1 MLWLKPD
8 AFPRLSRAVSIVV
21 IAAEGGLDP
30 HAEGAR
36 TLARCP
42 FRGCAELVLDAR
54 TNGYACATCGAQGNV
69 VGLVMAVSRLPF
81 VAALR
86 QLAFRAGKPWTDFIS
101 EQCECT
107 ACRPAK
113 RRTSTVPLW
122 ALTPPPFV
130 TGEGR

>member
-21 IAAEGGLDP
+21 IAAEGGLTP
-30 HAEGAR
+30 HLEGTR
-36 TLARCP
+36 TVARCP

-54 TNGYACATCGAQGNV
+54 ANTYNCAACGAHGNV
-69 VGLVMAVSRLPF
+69 IGLVMTLSRLPF

-86 QLAFRAGKPWTDFIS
+86 QLAFRAGRPWTDFVS
-101 EQCECT
+101 DRCECG
-107 ACRPAK
+107 ACRPSR
-113 RRTSTVPLW
+113 RRTSAVPLW